1 MQLLHH
7 QIAMREDDG
16 EFVCRR
22 CGLVNP
28 GEDEGCIP
36 VNLEPPRAEIPRRRR
51 RPERAGPVS
60 GLKPRPDKRGIFV
73 SLAGLFG
80 IF

>member
-22 CGLVNP
+22 CGLINP
-28 GEDEGCIP
+28 GDDDACIP
-36 VNLEPPRAEIPRRRR
+36 VDLGPAE
-51 RPERAGPVS
+51 S
-60 GLKPRPDKRGIFV
+60 GNTEEEAAARTVWSRLWTKAP
-73 SLAGLFG
+73 A
-80 IF
+80 

>member
-22 CGLVNP
+22 CGLINP
-28 GEDEGCIP
+28 GDDEGCIP
-36 VNLEPPRAEIPRRRR
+36 VNLEPAE
-51 RPERAGPVS
+51 S
-60 GLKPRPDKRGIFV
+60 GN
-73 SLAGLFG
+73 SEEEAAA
-80 IF
+80 